1 VEKVQANILGREYA
15 LACAPEEKETLE
27 AAVTHVGRL
36 AGQIQANGKV
46 TGNEK
51 IAVMAAIQLAAE
63 LLVVKSP
70 EGPLGDLSVGDF
82 KRKIDDMMQL
92 LDSVDATPR

>member
-1 VEKVQANILGREYA
+1 MEKVQANILGRDYA
-15 LACAPEEKETLE
+15 LACAPEEKGTLE
-27 AAVTHVGRL
+27 AAVAHVGRL
-36 AGQIQANGKV
+36 AGQIQAAGKV

-70 EGPLGDLSVGDF
+70 EGPLGNLSVGDF

-92 LDSVDATPR
+92 LDSVDSTSR

>member
-63 LLVVKSP
+63 LLVVKAP
-70 EGPLGDLSVGDF
+70 GGPMGDLSVGDF

-92 LDSVDATPR
+92 LDSVEASPQ